1 MKNNSHRTGKYL
13 IIIGFFLLVVNV
25 TLGIILTRQSSN
37 AIRTMIHNRMLDISN
52 TAAAMLDG
60 DALYRASLG
69 EPSVDNEPYEDAWG
83 RFYSAYSP
91 VFNSKHEV
99 AGIVAVDFSADWY
112 DRQISNQIRTTLII
126 TIVSLTFGALL
137 VLMIASR
144 FSKRFKLL
152 YNELNDLSDGIESL
166 ADELSTT
173 PSKDKTKDRVH
184 KSKELDEE
192 KAQDDISAI
201 SNKIRDLQED
211 LSRQISIV
219 KGQAYIDGLTG
230 LENRTSYMECLKH
243 LEEQIEKGDM
253 SVAMSKGYAIYDR
266 EKDKTYKDTFSRA
279 DDAMYAD
286 KKAYYMTYEDRRK
299 K

>member
-1 MKNNSHRTGKYL
+1 MKNNLHRTGKYL

-37 AIRTMIHNRMLDISN
+37 AIRTMIRNRMLDISN

-60 DALYRASLG
+60 DTLEVLEAGDEDTPEYQEVLRILTYYQDNIDLKYIYCIRDMGNKRFVFTVDPTIDDPGEFGEPVVYTDALYRASLG
-69 EPSVDNEPYEDAWG
+69 EPSVDSEPYEDDWG

-112 DRQISNQIRTTLII
+112 D
-126 TIVSLTFGALL
+126 
-137 VLMIASR
+137 
-144 FSKRFKLL
+144 
-152 YNELNDLSDGIESL
+152 
-166 ADELSTT
+166 
-173 PSKDKTKDRVH
+173 
-184 KSKELDEE
+184 
-192 KAQDDISAI
+192 
-201 SNKIRDLQED
+201 
-211 LSRQISIV
+211 RQISIV

-253 SVAMSKGYAIYDR
+253 PVAMSKGYAIYDK

-286 KKAYYMTYEDRRK
+286 KKAYYMTHEDRRK